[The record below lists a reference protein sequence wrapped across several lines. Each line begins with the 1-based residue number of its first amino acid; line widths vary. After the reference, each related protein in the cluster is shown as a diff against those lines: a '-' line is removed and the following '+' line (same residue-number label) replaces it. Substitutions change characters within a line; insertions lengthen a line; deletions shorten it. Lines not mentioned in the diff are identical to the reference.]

1 MGNYNK
7 NTGNERYKFMAV
19 KSLILFLVIC
29 SVSNASGENTPG
41 SVITE
46 SSVIRVDPT
55 LQSDMVLQQN
65 ALFHITGEGPV
76 AQEVQIRC
84 SWEDEGVSH
93 ITITD
98 AVGKWSVN
106 VQTPS
111 ATNIPQTIAVK
122 GATSVFFTNILIG
135 EVWLCAGQSNM
146 KWKLKD
152 CTDGTLEVS
161 NANYPDIRLLSMKR
175 YQSDIKTNDFDAKW
189 TVCTPASVDT
199 FSAIGYFFGK
209 MLYQKLKVPIGL
221 INANEGGTPIEIWME
236 RNWIDQ
242 DPEMISYAKK
252 HNTSWNGNGYEV
264 AGRFYNT
271 MIYPLRNIPIAGA
284 IWYQGESNWVY
295 PYVYEKY
302 LKAMVNGWRNIWG
315 NQFAFHICMIA
326 PYIRGAN
333 YPTNYANPAMR
344 FIQSKTSEL
353 IENSGITV
361 NDDLVEDVKSLHP
374 KNKKPV
380 GARLAWLALSKTY
393 KRSLYNEYLCPLYDG
408 YSISDSKLTVRFI
421 NVQGGLKTSDCQAPS
436 MFEICGSDKI
446 FYPADAVIRG
456 STVELTNANVAIP
469 VAARL
474 GWSYTKVTNL
484 RSVHGF
490 PVGVFRT
497 YNWTDESEEQTSTP

>member
-1 MGNYNK
+1 MRNNK
-7 NTGNERYKFMAV
+7 QNAINLRHKFLSV
-19 KSLILFLVIC
+19 ICLIIFVVIC
-29 SVSNASGENTPG
+29 SVSNVSGENSTNSLFVENP
-41 SVITE
+41 VIK
-46 SSVIRVDPT
+46 VDPT

-84 SWEDEGVSH
+84 SWEGESH
-93 ITITD
+93 LTITD

-106 VQTPS
+106 VDTPS
-111 ATNIPQTIAVK
+111 ATNIPQTIS
-122 GATSVFFTNILIG
+122 ATAGTTTVSFTNILIG
-135 EVWLCAGQSNM
+135 EVWLCGGQSNM
-146 KWKLKD
+146 KWKLRD
-152 CTDGTLEVS
+152 CKGGALEVS
-161 NANYPDIRLLSMKR
+161 NANYPDIRVLNMKR
-175 YQSDIKTNDFDAKW
+175 YQSDTKNNDFDAKW
-189 TVCTPASVDT
+189 TACTPASIDT

-236 RNWIDQ
+236 RDWIDQ
-242 DPEMISYAKK
+242 DPEMVSYAKI
-252 HNTSWNGNGYEV
+252 HNTSWGGNGYQV
-264 AGRFYNT
+264 AGGFYNT
-271 MIYPLRNIPIAGA
+271 MIYPLRNMPIAGA

-302 LKAMVNGWRNIWG
+302 LKTMVDGWRNLWG

-344 FIQSKTSEL
+344 FVQAKTFSQ

-361 NDDLVEDVKSLHP
+361 NDDLVEDVTQIHP
-374 KNKKPV
+374 RNKKPV

-393 KRSLYNEYLCPLYDG
+393 KQSYYDNWLCCVYEG
-408 YSISDSKLTVRFI
+408 YTISENRLTVHF
-421 NVQGGLKTSDCQAPS
+421 NPVSGGLKTNDCNPPS
-436 MFEICGSDKI
+436 LFEICGSDKI
-446 FYPADAVIRG
+446 FYPAETVIRG
-456 STVELTNANVAIP
+456 SSVELTSANVPIP
-469 VAARL
+469 VAARM

-490 PVGVFRT
+490 PVSVFRT
-497 YNWTDESEEQTSTP
+497 YNWTDESEEQTTTP